1 MFPDD
6 EGAPVNEQPV
16 KAPSPSDGT
25 ANRRSVVSYFAGLD
39 WAANE
44 HAVCVVDDKGEVKLR
59 LVVKHTEEG
68 LTGALSKLRRFA
80 EAEPLRIAIERP
92 TGLVVDTLVE
102 AGLHVVPIHP
112 NIVKATR
119 PRYSSVG
126 AKSDPG
132 DAYLLADLLR
142 TDGHRFK
149 TLQPLSD
156 ETKALRALVRVR
168 GDVVAERVALANQL
182 RALVES
188 FWAGAAVI
196 FRDIDSPIALAFLAK
211 YPTPQHAERVGEKR
225 LEAFLARNHYSGRR
239 DAAELLARL
248 KSAPSGKAGELE
260 AEAKGEAVQHLVAI
274 LDVVVARLKKLDA
287 AVEHAVAAHP
297 DGFIVMSFP
306 RAGRINA
313 AQILSELGD
322 ERARYDSHEHLEA
335 EAGVCPVTFAS
346 GKHTGVAFRWA
357 CNKHLRLAV
366 TTWADNSRHSSPWA
380 ATVYEAARA
389 RGHDHPHATR
399 ILARAW
405 LRVMHSCWKNRVAY
419 DAAKHTRACQLQ
431 AA

>member
-1 MFPDD
+1 MPF
-6 EGAPVNEQPV
+6 
-16 KAPSPSDGT
+16 
-25 ANRRSVVSYFAGLD
+25 FAGLD

-44 HAVCVVDDKGEVKLR
+44 HAVCIVDERGDVKLR

-68 LTGALSKLRRFA
+68 LAGAVTTLRRFA
-80 EAEPLRIAIERP
+80 EHEPLRVAIERP

-102 AGLHVVPIHP
+102 AGFHVVPIHP
-112 NIVKATR
+112 NVVKATR

-132 DAYLLADLLR
+132 DSYLLADLLR

-149 TLQPLSD
+149 TLKPLSD
-156 ETKALRALVRVR
+156 ETKALRALVRTR
-168 GDVVAERVALANQL
+168 DDLIAERVALANQL

-188 FWAGAAVI
+188 FWAGAACI
-196 FRDIDSPIALAFLAK
+196 FCDIDSPIALAFLAK

-287 AVEHAVAAHP
+287 AVQHAVEAHP
-297 DGFIVMSFP
+297 DGHIVMSFP
-306 RAGRINA
+306 RSGRINA
-313 AQILSELGD
+313 AQILAELGD

-346 GKHTGVAFRWA
+346 GKHVGVAFRWA
-357 CNKHLRLAV
+357 CNKRLRLAV
-366 TTWADNSRHSSPWA
+366 TTWADNSRRSSPWA
-380 ATVYEAARA
+380 ADVYAAARA

-405 LRVMHSCWKNRVAY
+405 LRVLYACWKTRTPY
-419 DAAKHTRACQLQ
+419 DATKHGRA
-431 AA
+431 AALEAA

>member
-1 MFPDD
+1 MSF
-6 EGAPVNEQPV
+6 
-16 KAPSPSDGT
+16 
-25 ANRRSVVSYFAGLD
+25 FAGLD

-68 LTGALSKLRRFA
+68 LAGAVSKLRRFA
-80 EAEPLRIAIERP
+80 DDAPLRIAIERP

-102 AGLHVVPIHP
+102 AGFHVVPIHP
-112 NIVKATR
+112 NVVKATR
-119 PRYSSVG
+119 ARYSSNG

-132 DAYLLADLLR
+132 DSYLLADMLR

-149 TLQPLSD
+149 TLMPLSD
-156 ETKALRALVRVR
+156 ETKALRALVRTR
-168 GDVVAERVALANQL
+168 DDVVAERVAIANQL

-188 FWAGAAVI
+188 FWAGAAAI

-211 YPTPQHAERVGEKR
+211 YPTPLSAERVGMKR
-225 LEAFLARNHYSGRR
+225 LEAFLARNHYCGRKGV
-239 DAAELLARL
+239 AELLERL
-248 KSAPSGKAGELE
+248 RSAPVGKAGEIE
-260 AEAKGEAVQHLVAI
+260 AEAKGEAVLHLVAI

-287 AVEHAVAAHP
+287 AVQHAVAAHP
-297 DGFIVMSFP
+297 DGHIVMSFP
-306 RAGRINA
+306 RSGQINA

-322 ERARYDSHEHLEA
+322 ERARFDSDDHLAA

-346 GKHTGVAFRWA
+346 GKHVGVAFRWA
-357 CNKHLRLAV
+357 CNKRLRLAV
-366 TTWADNSRHSSPWA
+366 TTWADNSRHSSAWA
-380 ATVYEAARA
+380 ADLYRAARA

-405 LRVMHSCWKNRVAY
+405 LRVLYRCWRDRVPY
-419 DAAKHTRACQLQ
+419 DETKHGRAAAL
-431 AA
+431 AAA